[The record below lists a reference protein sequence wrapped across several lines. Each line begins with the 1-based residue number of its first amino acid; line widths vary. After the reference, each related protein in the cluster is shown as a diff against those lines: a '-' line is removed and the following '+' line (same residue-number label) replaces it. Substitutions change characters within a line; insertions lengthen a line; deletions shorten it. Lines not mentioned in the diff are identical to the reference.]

1 MATFGP
7 CGQIFHVECMKMN
20 RNVNRATETLCCP
33 MCRGLPQYIAET
45 PDELYQRTG
54 RIYSDEE
61 EDAFLV
67 AVEEEEDA
75 FRVAFR
81 EVITW

>member
-1 MATFGP
+1 
-7 CGQIFHVECMKMN
+7 
-20 RNVNRATETLCCP
+20 